1 MFIPFLVSQNE
12 SLLAI
17 FAVAPPASIAVT
29 HHENECSML
38 ITPFEKMFKD
48 EVVAAEVLEKIT
60 DSVVPIVS
68 VVFCVIVP
76 HRSIAE
82 PFTVVPL
89 PSIALSGV
97 KALSK
102 TKLPEPSCP
111 IAKFV
116 PVGLE

>member
-1 MFIPFLVSQNE
+1 M
-12 SLLAI
+12 
-17 FAVAPPASIAVT
+17 
-29 HHENECSML
+29 
-38 ITPFEKMFKD
+38 
-48 EVVAAEVLEKIT
+48 
-60 DSVVPIVS
+60 
-68 VVFCVIVP
+68 IVP

-89 PSIALSGV
+89 PSIAFNGV